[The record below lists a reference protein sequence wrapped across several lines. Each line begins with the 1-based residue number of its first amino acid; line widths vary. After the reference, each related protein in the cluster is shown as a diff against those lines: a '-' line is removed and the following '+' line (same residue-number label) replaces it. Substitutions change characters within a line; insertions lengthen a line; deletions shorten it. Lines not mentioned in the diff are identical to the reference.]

1 MQLLLLS
8 LSFLLILI
16 KQAFSGS
23 VSVST
28 ASDPAGWCDPL
39 QGTPTRTTGECI
51 CKKDCIGPGCQRA
64 QGFIWFAYE
73 SCPTCKCTGVTAA
86 ASSDQ
91 KEKELKNLLSGKSS
105 RIILLYYSF
114 IYVICHAI
122 LIVIFVCRYYCQ
134 NQVILQAL
142 LKYISKIIDI
152 ALLNML
158 ASQLISIL

>member
-8 LSFLLILI
+8 LSFLLILV

-28 ASDPAGWCDPL
+28 ASYPAGWCDPL

-91 KEKELKNLLSGKSS
+91 KEKDMNNALSGKSS
-105 RIILLYYSF
+105 RLVLALLFVHS
-114 IYVICHAI
+114 CHAI

-134 NQVILQAL
+134 NQVILQTL
-142 LKYISKIIDI
+142 LKYIHISKIIDI

-158 ASQLISIL
+158 AS